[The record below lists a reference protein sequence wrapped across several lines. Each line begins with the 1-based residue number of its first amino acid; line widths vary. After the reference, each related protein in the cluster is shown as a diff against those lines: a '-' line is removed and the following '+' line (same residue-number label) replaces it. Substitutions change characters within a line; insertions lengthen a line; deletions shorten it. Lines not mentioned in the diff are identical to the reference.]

1 MATYQVVNMDANI
14 DTLLRLGLGEMN
26 LLSYY
31 RKVLKNPTSI
41 SWDNQSKRYLLRM
54 FKIFR
59 NIIYTNDQVYNKV
72 KSNLVSGAPKGLKEA
87 IQGQKIDYLMRLG
100 WDDINFLSINRN
112 IVLHPET
119 AVNDPFKRKKII
131 QLFIKMRN
139 MILMDPY
146 IFERAKRMLKDK
158 RLSFTEWTYLINR
171 SERNQIDEIFSIH
184 KNSQTDRNEVSWPN

>member
-1 MATYQVVNMDANI
+1 MDANI

>member
-1 MATYQVVNMDANI
+1 MYQVVNMDANI
-14 DTLLRLGLGEMN
+14 DTLLRLGLGEMK
-26 LLSYY
+26 LLTAY
-31 RKVLKNPTSI
+31 RKVLRNPTGI
-41 SWDNQSKRYLLRM
+41 VWDNQSKRYFLRM

-59 NIIYTNDQVYNKV
+59 NIVYTNDQVYNKI
-72 KSNLVSGAPKGLKEA
+72 KANLVSGAPKGLKEA

-100 WDDINFLSINRN
+100 WDDINFITINRN

-119 AVNDPFKRKKII
+119 AINDPFKRKKII

-158 RLSFTEWTYLINR
+158 RLSFTEYSSIINI
-171 SERNQIDEIFSIH
+171 EKEPLDEIA
-184 KNSQTDRNEVSWPN
+184 

>member
-184 KNSQTDRNEVSWPN
+184 KNSQTDRNEVS